1 MRPRLARR
9 LREVP
14 PLIRLMLA
22 LVAGVLMGQ
31 YAWAGWPYGV
41 AAAAAAAGVLA
52 LPRRRLLAGALLL
65 MALGAWRSQAVW
77 HPAVPAEGTY
87 RIPRP

>member
-1 MRPRLARR
+1 MRARLLRR

-31 YAWAGWPYGV
+31 YAWAG
-41 AAAAAAAGVLA
+41 
-52 LPRRRLLAGALLL
+52 
-65 MALGAWRSQAVW
+65 
-77 HPAVPAEGTY
+77 
-87 RIPRP
+87 